1 MQVQIEKN
9 PALQVPRHLMPH
21 LRAVQ
26 KQLQTYDPPLPLKIR
41 AYASLPTDRAL
52 ASEMQG
58 LLCVQPQSSGKRQP
72 PPYSLALTPEGSQVV
87 CLPRSLGL
95 NGLSTVCRV
104 KAKPAPGVPQTAIF
118 PASIRLRPYQ
128 EQACQTVVDRLSR
141 PGPSGALL
149 VADCGAGKTV
159 MALEIM
165 RRIGVRAAVV
175 VHKEFLMTQW
185 EDRIRT
191 FLPSAFVGRV
201 QRDTADIDGSDI
213 VLCMMHTL
221 VQRDYPAEIMDT
233 IGLVIYDE
241 THHVCAKT
249 FAQSLRHFAAKRR
262 LGLTATPDRAD
273 GLGYLVTWMLGPVV
287 CTVRR
292 ARANNRAGVVV
303 HKVPFNGSVGKLVFN
318 RMGEPCFTSMVTKLV
333 KSRERNTMLAQL
345 IARLVLEQGRK
356 VLVASARRNHLQTLQ
371 ELLPPSIQ
379 TGLYVGESSKKAKAH
394 RDTHAADWD
403 VVLTTFRMGEEGLD
417 LPHLNTLVIASP
429 KKAVEQLVG
438 RVTRRAA
445 NGGARV
451 YDVCDSRVSMFVG
464 MHRKRCA
471 HYARMGY
478 GMRVHAHKSFFI
490 GDHPQ
495 KKFGS
500 DLKKKNSLR

>member
-1 MQVQIEKN
+1 MGKEGGMQVQIES
-9 PALQVPRHLMPH
+9 QPRVQIPQHLTIP
-21 LRAVQ
+21 LAKIRS
-26 KQLQTYDPPLPLKIR
+26 QLASEILKVR
-41 AYASLPTDRAL
+41 AYATLPLDHK
-52 ASEMQG
+52 G
-58 LLCVQPQSSGKRQP
+58 LWQDLLKVQPKSSGKRQP
-72 PPYSLALTPEGSQVV
+72 PAYSLLQQKGHVL
-87 CLPRSLGL
+87 CLPRSLGVTEL
-95 NGLSTVCRV
+95 GLSCRQV
-104 KAKPAPGVPQTAIF
+104 RTRCAPGQPHTTVF
-118 PASIRLRPYQ
+118 PSTTIQLRPYQ
-128 EQACQTVVDRLSR
+128 EKACNTVVARLSK
-141 PGPSGALL
+141 PGPVGALL

-159 MALEIM
+159 MALEIV
-165 RRIGVRAAVV
+165 RRLGVRAAVV

-191 FLPSAFVGRV
+191 FLPGAVVGRV
-201 QRDTADIDGSDI
+201 QRDTADIEGSDV

-221 VQRDYPAEIMDT
+221 VQREYAAELMDT

-303 HKVPFNGSVGKLVFN
+303 HRVPFTGSIGKLVFN

-333 KSRERNTMLAQL
+333 ANKERNEMLAL
-345 IARLVLEQGRK
+345 LVRGLALKEGRK
-356 VLVASARRNHLQTLQ
+356 VLIASARRKHLQVLQ
-371 ELLPPSIQ
+371 QLLARPPLKV
-379 TGLYVGESSKKAKAH
+379 GLYVGESSKKAKAH
-394 RDTHAADWD
+394 RDTNAATWD

-451 YDVCDSRVSMFVG
+451 YDICDSRVRMFEG

-471 HYARMGY
+471 HYTKMGY
-478 GMRVHAHKSFFI
+478 GTRVQTPKSFFI
-490 GDHPQ
+490 VAPPTQ
-495 KKFGS
+495 
-500 DLKKKNSLR
+500 KKNSDSV